1 MDKQTFWNFERWSK
15 IDILSEPQH
24 RNLIC
29 KALRDND
36 TGVEQA
42 DRSNFILYGPQE
54 ALLVKPVTFSV
65 RIGLFLYEA
74 FLMLLGKRC

>member
-1 MDKQTFWNFERWSK
+1 MDIEKPFWDFERWSK
-15 IDILSEPQH
+15 IDVLSEPQH

-29 KALRDND
+29 KALKDNC

-42 DRSNFILYGPQE
+42 DRTNFILYGPQE
-54 ALLVKPVTFSV
+54 ALLVKPATFSV

-74 FLMLLGKRC
+74 FLILIGKR